1 MSRWWPRSLAGQA
14 IALQIL
20 VIAVVVLAGSA
31 LALFD
36 ARNDGDAAARQQVL
50 GIATAL
56 ADSPSTAAAIQSGRA
71 TETLQPV
78 TEAVRKNT
86 DIAFIT
92 IMAPDRTRFTHTDP
106 TQIGG
111 KYIGTIEPALRGET
125 FTEVYTGT
133 LGPSIRAVAPV
144 RDGTGRIVG
153 LVSAGILQQSLA
165 DRWRSQVPTIVAVSL
180 GALAIALVGVWA
192 IRRRLLRQTHGLRP
206 DELRVMYE
214 HHDAILH
221 SVSEGLIVLDRNGV
235 ALANDEARR
244 LLALPPGPVDRS
256 DLPEFLR
263 TYNPGARDEVHVT
276 QDRVLVVNRSPV
288 TDKRTRD
295 TRPSEVVTIRDRT
308 ELQGALGEL
317 SSLKVLT
324 DTLRSQAHEA
334 ANKLHTIVTMVEM
347 GRADEAVKFATN
359 ELELSQQLVDR
370 LSSAVGEPALVALLL
385 GKTAQADE
393 RGIELT
399 VTEETHLPSN
409 ADDLAL
415 SGQEMVTVLGN
426 LIDNAMDACDRED
439 PWVEV
444 TVSQDDGTLLIRVA
458 DSGPGMD
465 AGTFEKAMQ
474 RGYSTKSG
482 SDAEQ
487 HGLGLGAGRPGGE
500 ATQRHADRRRDI
512 RVGGDGD
519 GEIMIS
525 VLIVEDEP
533 LIAEAHRT
541 YLGRLPGFSVA
552 AVAHTARDAMRAASE
567 AAASETPIDLV
578 LLDIGLPDA
587 SGIALASGLSGLRP
601 APDIIAITSE
611 RDLEM
616 VRAAVGHGALA
627 YLLKPFTFAAFRD
640 RLERY
645 QRYREAL
652 PAGTD
657 AASQAEVDRAL
668 AELRVG
674 ADRSVAPKGA
684 APGTNDEIA
693 RAVRDSADGITAD
706 EVAKQVGVSRVTAW
720 RYLERLADEGTLT
733 RQTDYGKAGRPK
745 TRYTWR

>member
-1 MSRWWPRSLAGQA
+1 M
-14 IALQIL
+14 
-20 VIAVVVLAGSA
+20 
-31 LALFD
+31 
-36 ARNDGDAAARQQVL
+36 
-50 GIATAL
+50 
-56 ADSPSTAAAIQSGRA
+56 
-71 TETLQPV
+71 
-78 TEAVRKNT
+78 
-86 DIAFIT
+86 
-92 IMAPDRTRFTHTDP
+92 
-106 TQIGG
+106 
-111 KYIGTIEPALRGET
+111 
-125 FTEVYTGT
+125 
-133 LGPSIRAVAPV
+133 
-144 RDGTGRIVG
+144 
-153 LVSAGILQQSLA
+153 
-165 DRWRSQVPTIVAVSL
+165 
-180 GALAIALVGVWA
+180 

-235 ALANDEARR
+235 ALVNDEARR
-244 LLALPPGPVDRS
+244 LLALPPGPVDRA

-263 TYNPGARDEVHVT
+263 T
-276 QDRVLVVNRSPV
+276 LRSPERATRSTSPTTACWWSTGPPSPTGRV
-288 TDKRTRD
+288 T
-295 TRPSEVVTIRDRT
+295 SEVVTIRDRT

-317 SSLKVLT
+317 GSLKVLT

-347 GRADEAVKFATN
+347 GRADDAVQFATD

-399 VTEETHLPSN
+399 VTEDTHLPSN
-409 ADDLAL
+409 SDDLA
-415 SGQEMVTVLGN
+415 
-426 LIDNAMDACDRED
+426 ADRPGD
-439 PWVEV
+439 GHRARQPDRQRDGRLRPRGSVGRGDGAD
-444 TVSQDDGTLLIRVA
+444 QDDGTLLIRVA

-465 AGTFEKAMQ
+465 ADTFEKAMQ
-474 RGYSTKSG
+474 RGYSTKG
-482 SDAEQ
+482 DADH
-487 HGLGLGAGRPGGE
+487 HGLGLALVAPGGQ
-500 ATQRHADRRRDI
+500 AAQRHADHRRDL

-519 GEIMIS
+519 GEQTH
-525 VLIVEDEP
+525 DQR
-533 LIAEAHRT
+533 ADRR
-541 YLGRLPGFSVA
+541 GRA
-552 AVAHTARDAMRAASE
+552 ADRRGTPHVPRPAGGLFGGGVAHTARDAMRAASE
-567 AAASETPIDLV
+567 AAATETPIDLV

-645 QRYREAL
+645 RRYREAL

-674 ADRSVAPKGA
+674 ADRSAAPKGA

-745 TRYTWR
+745 TRYIWR

>member
-1 MSRWWPRSLAGQA
+1 LRRSRSWSLATQA

-36 ARNDGDAAARQQVL
+36 AARDGDAAARQQVL

-56 ADSPSTAAAIQSGRA
+56 ADSPSTAAAIESGHA
-71 TETLQPV
+71 TQTLQPV

-111 KYIGTIEPALRGET
+111 KYIGTIDPALAGET

-144 RDGTGRIVG
+144 HDSSGRIVG

-165 DRWRSQVPTIVAVSL
+165 DRWRSQVPTIVAVSVC
-180 GALAIALVGVWA
+180 ALAIALVGVWA

-244 LLALPPGPVDRS
+244 LLALPPGPVNRS

-263 TYNPGARDEVHVT
+263 TYNPGARDEVRVT
-276 QDRVLVVNRSPV
+276 EERVLVVNRSRV
-288 TDKRTRD
+288 TDAPRD
-295 TRPSEVVTIRDRT
+295 SEVVTIRDRT

-347 GRADEAVKFATN
+347 GRADEAVTFATH

-426 LIDNAMDACDRED
+426 LIDNAMDACDRDD

-444 TVSQDDGTLLIRVA
+444 TVAQDNGTLLIRVA

-465 AGTFEKAMQ
+465 AATFEKAMQ

-487 HGLGLGAGRPGGE
+487 HGLGLALVAQVVR
-500 ATQRHADRRRDI
+500 RH
-512 RVGGDGD
+512 
-519 GEIMIS
+519 
-525 VLIVEDEP
+525 
-533 LIAEAHRT
+533 
-541 YLGRLPGFSVA
+541 
-552 AVAHTARDAMRAASE
+552 
-567 AAASETPIDLV
+567 
-578 LLDIGLPDA
+578 
-587 SGIALASGLSGLRP
+587 
-601 APDIIAITSE
+601 
-611 RDLEM
+611 
-616 VRAAVGHGALA
+616 
-627 YLLKPFTFAAFRD
+627 
-640 RLERY
+640 
-645 QRYREAL
+645 
-652 PAGTD
+652 
-657 AASQAEVDRAL
+657 
-668 AELRVG
+668 
-674 ADRSVAPKGA
+674 
-684 APGTNDEIA
+684 N
-693 RAVRDSADGITAD
+693 
-706 EVAKQVGVSRVTAW
+706 
-720 RYLERLADEGTLT
+720 GTLT
-733 RQTDYGKAGRPK
+733 ADLTYGSVVTVTVKS
-745 TRYTWR
+745 